1 MFLSG
6 PSVHKDEL
14 DDLLWEITRSL
25 SLLIVIGA
33 AVVCWFIIIDN
44 KLNTDTLFATS
55 VLMTVDTIVFRRG
68 AENQRLA
75 RYTFIWSITL
85 WLIIIL
91 LFNPET
97 WWIFLGLPTI
107 MASIVLLSIDAA
119 LTSGLIVATIL
130 LLTITGERDYPVLGF
145 VAFSLFTGVL
155 SWVTVETIYVTLH
168 WTKLNEQRANALLE
182 EARKN
187 REEILRTLKS
197 LERTNVALRRAQ
209 IELRAAHKEAEE
221 ARQLKEQFAANISH
235 ELRTPLNLV
244 LGFTE
249 VMHLT
254 PEVYGGADWPPT
266 LKGDIYQIYRS
277 SRHLLEMID
286 DILDLSRFQ
295 MSAFKLN
302 REPTP
307 IKLILEEGVDIAKDL
322 FRERQVQF
330 QVDLADDLPIVKVDK
345 TRIRQVIL
353 NLINNAYRFTETGFV
368 RLTAR
373 ANEYEVFISVSDS
386 GLGIPAEKISFI
398 FDEFYQVDGS
408 LNRRHGGTGLGL
420 AISKEFVESHGGKI
434 RVESEVG
441 VGSTFTF
448 TIPIFEEETKMA
460 LKPPENIAELPLTE
474 DKAVMLVIDSDP
486 LVAGMVKEYMGSYEV
501 VQVESLSMLDAAIGE
516 YYPDIIV
523 HNIAPHTDNKMG
535 PSWPALVP
543 WIECS
548 LPSRSWILQQLNVA
562 ASFVKPVISYELIQS
577 VRNIGPVHDLLIID
591 DDPGFAQLVER
602 ILQTSGDDYSVQ
614 CIHTGHNALERIKLK
629 TPDVLLLDLTM
640 PDMNGMLILE
650 FMRNN
655 AELASVPIILLSA
668 TNYAE
673 DLLANQ
679 GSRIVVQHQNRISTA
694 KILEYIRA
702 NSNVVRNA

>member
-1 MFLSG
+1 MFLSA
-6 PSVHKDEL
+6 PPVHKDEL

-33 AVVCWFIIIDN
+33 GVVCWFIIIDN
-44 KLNTDTLFATS
+44 KMNADTLFATS
-55 VLMTVDTIVFRRG
+55 ILIIVDTLVYRYG
-68 AENQRLA
+68 AEHRRLA

-107 MASIVLLSIDAA
+107 MAGIVLLSIDAA
-119 LTSGLIVATIL
+119 LSSSLIVATIL
-130 LLTITGERDYPVLGF
+130 LLTISGERDYPVLGF

-168 WTKLNEQRANALLE
+168 WTKLNEQRANALLG
-182 EARKN
+182 EARRN

-197 LERTNVALRRAQ
+197 LERSNAALRRAQ
-209 IELRAAHKEAEE
+209 IELRAAHKQAEE

-244 LGFTE
+244 LGFSE

-254 PEVYGGADWPPT
+254 PDVYGGADWPPT

-322 FRERQVQF
+322 FRERQVEF
-330 QVDLADDLPIVKVDK
+330 QVNLSDDLPIVKVDK

-353 NLINNAYRFTETGFV
+353 NLINNAYRFTDTGYV

-373 ANEYEVFISVSDS
+373 ANDRDVFISVSDS
-386 GLGIPAEKISFI
+386 GQGIPTEKLSFI

-420 AISKEFVESHGGKI
+420 AISKEFVESHGGEI

-441 VGSTFTF
+441 VGSTFIF
-448 TIPIFEEETKMA
+448 TIPIFDEETKTE
-460 LKPPENIAELPLTE
+460 LKSSENVAELPPTE
-474 DKAVMLVIDSDP
+474 DKAIVLVIDSDP
-486 LVAGMVKEYMGSYEV
+486 QVTATVKEHMNNYEV
-501 VQVESLSMLDAAIGE
+501 VQVDSLATLDTAISE
-516 YYPDIIV
+516 YYPDIII
-523 HNIAPHTDNKMG
+523 HNIAPHTDNKTNSSG
-535 PSWPALVP
+535 TALVP

-548 LPSRSWILQQLNVA
+548 LPSRSWILTA
-562 ASFVKPVISYELIQS
+562 
-577 VRNIGPVHDLLIID
+577 
-591 DDPGFAQLVER
+591 VER
-602 ILQTSGDDYSVQ
+602 GGQFRQTGNLSRTHPGNSG
-614 CIHTGHNALERIKLK
+614 HWTR
-629 TPDVLLLDLTM
+629 
-640 PDMNGMLILE
+640 
-650 FMRNN
+650 
-655 AELASVPIILLSA
+655 
-668 TNYAE
+668 
-673 DLLANQ
+673 
-679 GSRIVVQHQNRISTA
+679 SRHIDHR
-694 KILEYIRA
+694 R
-702 NSNVVRNA
+702 